1 MFMGES
7 HPGTLHGEQVGVA
20 TLLVSEI
27 QNDIINNFKTLKFSP
42 IQIDKNFEHLFSIDD
57 MSFKMSFE
65 QFKNKYFW
73 RKIREY

>member
-27 QNDIINNFKTLKFSP
+27 QNDITNNFKTQNLALFKLIKILNICFQLMICHLKCLSSLKINIFL
-42 IQIDKNFEHLFSIDD
+42 KN
-57 MSFKMSFE
+57 
-65 QFKNKYFW
+65 
-73 RKIREY
+73 